1 MADLPKYV
9 RTENADALY
18 YVRTVPTRLQ
28 SLTPE
33 RKIRIPLDC
42 TRSSPTKAILEATGR
57 AAEECEARMKLIESS
72 SPETLSDDVVEA
84 NVAALLRKLNAQP
97 GLPNARFVPTDPDD
111 LERFRGATVID
122 ADGVEHVIDPD
133 STDLMASLQSL
144 TRGVKAGELL
154 ADVDANPVIKE
165 RARQALIKGSRK
177 KRKRISDFW
186 GEWFADVMDNKSE
199 REKKRYATVG
209 RNLLLAT
216 GDCYVD
222 AADAEDR
229 LHAGMDAWVD
239 EQIAERKGKPGIEK
253 ALNLWLAAMRRG
265 AKKNRLRWA
274 LVPPDLSTIRHR
286 VKQKE
291 TLDTEQQAL
300 LAESADC
307 LLGAL
312 ALLQLQTAAMQSEV
326 ARLDLKKAMKSLKH
340 STPYLLFNEDDD
352 GKTANRRR
360 ASPVM
365 VRPEVIRKWLP
376 EIHEWLN
383 SVTESN
389 VSRMLGEWLTDLFGS
404 KYTAHGAGRHTFKAQ
419 ALAVAANPLHVAEI
433 AGWATGGL
441 QIGQHMVSTY
451 GRSAI
456 ERSEQLQS
464 LANTSRLMFS
474 HLVEEPP
481 ANVVPLKKKKAK
493 AKRKA
498 R

>member
-1 MADLPKYV
+1 MDLPKYV
-9 RTENADALY
+9 RTMKGNALY
-18 YVRTVPTRLQ
+18 YDRAVPTRLHGL
-28 SLTPE
+28 STE
-33 RKIRIPLDC
+33 RRIRIPLGLQSDAPPK
-42 TRSSPTKAILEATGR
+42 TIERAALD
-57 AAEECEARMKLIESS
+57 AAEEYDARLELLDSS
-72 SPETLSDDVVEA
+72 SPELLTQDKIDHGVT
-84 NVAALLRKLNAQP
+84 ALLRKA
-97 GLPNARFVPTDPDD
+97 GLSLGGEPMPRDFHPARELTPKEIAEVEAMKADD
-111 LERFRGATVID
+111 IAGQL
-122 ADGVEHVIDPD
+122 
-133 STDLMASLQSL
+133 L
-144 TRGVKAGELL
+144 RGV
-154 ADVDANPVIKE
+154 DAHPVIK
-165 RARQALIKGSRK
+165 QAAKDRIIKGARK

-186 GEWFADVMDNKSE
+186 DEWFADVMDNKSE

-239 EQIAERKGKPGIEK
+239 EQIAEKKGKPGIEK

-265 AKKNRLRWA
+265 AKKNRIRWA

-286 VKQKE
+286 VKMKE
-291 TLDTEQQAL
+291 TLDREQQAL

-326 ARLDLKKAMKSLKH
+326 ARLDLKKALKSLKH
-340 STPYLLFNEDDD
+340 STPYLLFNEDED

-360 ASPVM
+360 ASPVV

-376 EIHEWLN
+376 EMHEWLN

-389 VSRMLGEWLTDLFGS
+389 VSKALGDWLTDLFGS

-451 GRSAI
+451 GRAAI
-456 ERSEQLQS
+456 ERSEQLQALS
-464 LANTSRLMFS
+464 ETSRTMFA
-474 HLVEEPP
+474 HLVEKPP
-481 ANVVPLKKKKAK
+481 ANVVPMKKKAK
-493 AKRKA
+493 AKSAKKRKS
-498 R
+498 